1 MTNAK
6 ANECIRTAIA
16 NLNEV
21 IDMLGNS
28 VSVTLHFPSEEYQ
41 TGTFATV
48 AIFEGDGSV
57 KTLYVDP
64 DTDKFADDAHK
75 FSTFDLDAC
84 LAKKKEEE
92 EKEDA

>member
-6 ANECIRTAIA
+6 VNECIRTAIA
-16 NLNEV
+16 NLNEATN
-21 IDMLGNS
+21 MLGNS
-28 VSVTLHFPSEEYQ
+28 VSVMLHVPSEKYH
-41 TGTFATV
+41 TNTFATV
-48 AIFEGDGSV
+48 SVFEGDGSV

-84 LAKKKEEE
+84 LAKKREEE